1 MTTNKRGGKRPGA
14 GRRPVNPKEPTAKV
28 SVTLLRS
35 HIEWLQKLGPTI
47 SEAIRRIVEKEMNQ

>member
-14 GRRPVNPKEPTAKV
+14 GRKRVNPQEPTTKV

-35 HIEWLQKLGPTI
+35 HVEWLQKLGPTI
-47 SEAIRRIVEKEMNQ
+47 SEAIRRIVEKEINK